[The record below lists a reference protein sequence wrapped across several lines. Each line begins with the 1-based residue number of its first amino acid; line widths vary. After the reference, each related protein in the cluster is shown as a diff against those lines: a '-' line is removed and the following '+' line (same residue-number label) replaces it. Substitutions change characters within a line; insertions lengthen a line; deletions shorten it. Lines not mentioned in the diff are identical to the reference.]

1 MKTQEIKEYNRK
13 KIICAIHK
21 IEDYEEA
28 SVKELGVGC
37 KIKVK
42 NDFGERML
50 IIGQY
55 CDLFLTYIKPPE
67 FSEYFEITEI
77 IGKPLTLD
85 KVLLSL
91 EPYPNNYG
99 FIAGNI
105 ARIDR
110 KKQTY
115 NFICRW
121 DLSKETLEEQSE
133 ETQRAIYEL
142 LTEK

>member
-1 MKTQEIKEYNRK
+1 MKTQEIQEYNRK

-21 IEDYEEA
+21 IENYEEA
-28 SVKELGVGC
+28 LKKEEGDSCHYLYKTNYGEQVIVGDIRRYGYNTE
-37 KIKVK
+37 KNHPDAFLLKV
-42 NDFGERML
+42 
-50 IIGQY
+50 
-55 CDLFLTYIKPPE
+55 
-67 FSEYFEITEI
+67 
-77 IGKPLTLD
+77 IGKPLTLN

-91 EPYPNNYG
+91 EPYSNNYG

-115 NFICRW
+115 NFICKW